1 MSMIGTPDYYQITER
16 HWIAL
21 RIPCWLPLLVLLA
34 VGPVGHLTA
43 VSAASALSPAISLST
58 LMVTKLADTKDGA
71 CNADCS
77 LREAIATAGPNDTI
91 TFASGLEGTI
101 TLRNTLKISKNLTI
115 NGPGTA
121 TIIISGNNAVRV
133 FYVDAGVNFTL
144 RNLTVSRGN
153 TKGVAGSADTPS
165 KTGGDAGGGGL
176 YSDGG
181 IVTIINSTFSDN
193 RATGGAGG
201 GGGRWGGQGMGG
213 AVYSAGTLVVLNS
226 TFSQNQAKGGPGS
239 PSVVERTGSL
249 GGAGLGG
256 AIFSMGTLA
265 AVNST
270 FSGNKAIGEHRA
282 IGYSSDPWVG
292 RGPARLR
299 PRDGYGGAILAIS
312 DTWMSN
318 CTLANNTASV
328 GGAIFR
334 PSRISIKNK
343 WVINPFGVITI
354 KNTLIVDSSPGSNCV
369 ASTISGGYNIDG
381 DGTCDL
387 TAAGD
392 LSKINPKLG
401 PLKNNGGAT
410 FTHALPSGS
419 PAIDGGNPAGCTD
432 HEGAAILTDQ
442 RGRNRPWAERC
453 GIGAFEFSR

>member
-1 MSMIGTPDYYQITER
+1 MIDKTPDYYQITER

-58 LMVTKLADTKDGA
+58 LTVTKLADTKDGS

-213 AVYSAGTLVVLNS
+213 AVYSAGTLV
-226 TFSQNQAKGGPGS
+226 
-239 PSVVERTGSL
+239 
-249 GGAGLGG
+249 
-256 AIFSMGTLA
+256 
-265 AVNST
+265 
-270 FSGNKAIGEHRA
+270 
-282 IGYSSDPWVG
+282 
-292 RGPARLR
+292 
-299 PRDGYGGAILAIS
+299 
-312 DTWMSN
+312 
-318 CTLANNTASV
+318 
-328 GGAIFR
+328 
-334 PSRISIKNK
+334 
-343 WVINPFGVITI
+343 
-354 KNTLIVDSSPGSNCV
+354 
-369 ASTISGGYNIDG
+369 
-381 DGTCDL
+381 
-387 TAAGD
+387 
-392 LSKINPKLG
+392 SK
-401 PLKNNGGAT
+401 
-410 FTHALPSGS
+410 
-419 PAIDGGNPAGCTD
+419 
-432 HEGAAILTDQ
+432 
-442 RGRNRPWAERC
+442 
-453 GIGAFEFSR
+453 